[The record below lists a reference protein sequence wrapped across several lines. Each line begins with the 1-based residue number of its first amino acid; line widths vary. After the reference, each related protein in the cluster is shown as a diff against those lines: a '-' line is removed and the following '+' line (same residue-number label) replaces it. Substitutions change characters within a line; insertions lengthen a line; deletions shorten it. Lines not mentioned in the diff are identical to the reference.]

1 MGTQSKQNV
10 MQENAEPAREGHDGG
25 KLWES
30 FPEPAGWSV
39 RWDGL
44 ELDRAMQMADEG
56 EGQPQEGAKP

>member
-10 MQENAEPAREGHDGG
+10 MQDNSEAARDGDGG
-25 KLWES
+25 RLWES

-44 ELDRAMQMADEG
+44 ELDRAMQMTDEG
-56 EGQPQEGAKP
+56 EGQPPDSAE